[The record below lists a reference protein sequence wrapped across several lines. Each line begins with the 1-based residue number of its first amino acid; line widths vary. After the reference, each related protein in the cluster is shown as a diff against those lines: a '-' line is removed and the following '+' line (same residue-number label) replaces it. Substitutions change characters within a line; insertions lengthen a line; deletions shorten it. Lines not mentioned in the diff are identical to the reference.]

1 MTLRLTPAL
10 ARSIAGTLFGLL
22 VAAPASAQEKF
33 VFVTNWFA
41 QAEHGG
47 FYQALANGLY
57 RRAGLDVTIR
67 MGGPQVNIFQ
77 LMAAGQADCVMGS
90 SDFHIMQMRESGL
103 PIVSVAAIFQKDPQV
118 FITHPDVTR
127 FEDLK
132 GKTILISATAHQS
145 YWPWVKARYGLT
157 DAQTRPYTFNIQPFL
172 ADRNVVQQG
181 YVTSEPFAIRKA
193 GVNANTLSFSDAG
206 FPAYSTT
213 IACLD
218 KTVASRKAAVAAFVK
233 ASIEGWKQYL
243 ASPAPGNALI
253 RKDNPEMTDEQLAYS
268 VARLNETGMV
278 SGGDAATLGI
288 GIMTDAR
295 AKASYDFMVSAKLLD
310 PAKVDVSTTYTTM
323 FVKDL
328 KVLP

>member
-1 MTLRLTPAL
+1 MTRNLQR
-10 ARSIAGTLFGLL
+10 GL
-22 VAAPASAQEKF
+22 VATLLGLAAALPAKADEKF

-47 FYQALANGLY
+47 FYQAVANGLY
-57 RRAGLDVTIR
+57 RGAGLDVTIR

-90 SDFHIMQMRESGL
+90 SDLHVMQMRESGL

-118 FITHPDVTR
+118 FITHPDVTS
-127 FEDLK
+127 FEQLK
-132 GKTILISATAHQS
+132 GKTILISSTAHQS
-145 YWPWVKARYGLT
+145 YWPWVKSRYGLT

-172 ADRNVVQQG
+172 ADRNAVQQG
-181 YVTSEPFAIRKA
+181 YVTSEPYAIQKA
-193 GVNANTLSFSDAG
+193 GVKANTLSFSDAG

-218 KTVASRKAAVAAFVK
+218 KTVAERKAAVAAFVK
-233 ASIEGWKQYL
+233 ATAEGWKSYL
-243 ASPAPGNALI
+243 VDPAPGNALI
-253 RKDNPEMTDEQLAYS
+253 RKANPEITDDQLAYS
-268 VARLNETGMV
+268 VAKLKETGMV
-278 SGGDAATLGI
+278 TGGDAATLGI
-288 GIMTDAR
+288 GVMTDAR

-310 PAKVDVSTTYTTM
+310 PAKVDVAKTYTTT